1 MTKARFIKVD
11 MDVRS
16 KFGDLYDILY
26 FTDLVTG
33 HSLKTYA
40 YHKCRN
46 YMNKWVPV
54 LKNPGCIIENFI
66 ILPKYKGIINADSD
80 FRLRKDEPIEVI
92 SGENTVSETRLF

>member
-11 MDVRS
+11 LNIRS
-16 KFGDLYDILY
+16 KSGGLYDILY
-26 FTDLVTG
+26 FTDLATG

-46 YMNKWVPV
+46 YMNRWLPV
-54 LKNPGCIIENFI
+54 LRNPGCIIENFI

-80 FRLRKDEPIEVI
+80 IRLRKDEIVMI
-92 SGENTVSETRLF
+92 GEGR